1 MEIHFALPQ
10 HATECYRTR
19 RIRHRA
25 VAVPAFASAS
35 TAPLSDARVVAHFN
49 INALQQPENITL
61 LPSGAADVTF
71 TRYYSPGL

>member
-1 MEIHFALPQ
+1 
-10 HATECYRTR
+10 
-19 RIRHRA
+19 
-25 VAVPAFASAS
+25 
-35 TAPLSDARVVAHFN
+35 VVAHFN

>member
-1 MEIHFALPQ
+1 MLRLLSVTALVSCSI
-10 HATECYRTR
+10 AL
-19 RIRHRA
+19 
-25 VAVPAFASAS
+25 AVPASAA